1 MQYKIEGT
9 PMPVVVCTLENGET
23 MITESGAMSWMT
35 PNMKMETTSGGG
47 VGKVFSRMMSGESLF
62 LNRYTAQNGQGMIA
76 FASSFP
82 GSMRA
87 INISANHGMIV
98 QKSAFLAA
106 ESGVQLSIAFQKKI
120 GGGFFGGEGF
130 IMQRLSGQ
138 GTAFIEIDGYAMEY
152 LLQPGQSMIVDTG
165 YLAAMSETCTID
177 VQKVPGVK
185 NMLFGGEGIFNTV
198 VTGPGTIILQTMPIN
213 QMAAVLRPF
222 FPSNS

>member
-1 MQYKIEGT
+1 MEENHLGNVLQISFAGYKTVE
-9 PMPVVVCTLENGET
+9 V
-23 MITESGAMSWMT
+23 
-35 PNMKMETTSGGG
+35 
-47 VGKVFSRMMSGESLF
+47 KVAADEKEQDIVIVMSGD
-62 LNRYTAQNGQGMIA
+62 A

-87 INISANHGMIV
+87 INISANQGMIV

>member
-1 MQYKIEGT
+1 
-9 PMPVVVCTLENGET
+9 
-23 MITESGAMSWMT
+23 MT

-62 LNRYTAQNGQGMIA
+62 FKPLYRTKWPRNDRVRIQFSWFYARNQYFCQSRNDCTKIRIFGSRIRRTA
-76 FASSFP
+76 FYCFP
-82 GSMRA
+82 
-87 INISANHGMIV
+87 
-98 QKSAFLAA
+98 
-106 ESGVQLSIAFQKKI
+106 KKI

-222 FPSNS
+222 FPSNKLKLLEPVVNMPYLVL